1 MHVGCG
7 VKISTS
13 RTYLGPLCPVPASDT
28 STMHSPIIKL
38 RNETRASDDALRM
51 GLGLSS
57 NLSKDIRGFMLTGEL
72 RKQIDL
78 IGVLAERRSPDA
90 IEAESLDTRA
100 SQAMYVYQSNGS
112 GTSL

>member
-1 MHVGCG
+1 MGF
-7 VKISTS
+7 
-13 RTYLGPLCPVPASDT
+13 
-28 STMHSPIIKL
+28 
-38 RNETRASDDALRM
+38 

-57 NLSKDIRGFMLTGEL
+57 NLSKDIRGFILTGEL